1 MRAVVPFISPSFN
14 SALIFKRHIAK
25 RPAHVSVLAAVT
37 PAKRWWATLS
47 GCTPLPGARAKPP
60 SASSRRASMSSSRT
74 QTRRCSCCSSQPS
87 FGLVLL
93 TFCDEEKNETRQR
106 KGRPSERGR
115 ARSRECVCVCDGR
128 FDLGFFGA
136 CFFFFLRRW
145 LGFIS
150 PHAFARWLLL
160 MAAPLQ
166 VHTDPYNVRLPDIA
180 RARRSVAQI
189 EVR

>member
-1 MRAVVPFISPSFN
+1 M
-14 SALIFKRHIAK
+14 KR
-25 RPAHVSVLAAVT
+25 
-37 PAKRWWATLS
+37 
-47 GCTPLPGARAKPP
+47 G
-60 SASSRRASMSSSRT
+60 
-74 QTRRCSCCSSQPS
+74 
-87 FGLVLL
+87 
-93 TFCDEEKNETRQR
+93 
-106 KGRPSERGR
+106 KGRGDRAREVERGR
-115 ARSRECVCVCDGR
+115 ESVYVCVTE
-128 FDLGFFGA
+128 DLILVFLGPVS
-136 CFFFFLRRW
+136 FFFLRRW